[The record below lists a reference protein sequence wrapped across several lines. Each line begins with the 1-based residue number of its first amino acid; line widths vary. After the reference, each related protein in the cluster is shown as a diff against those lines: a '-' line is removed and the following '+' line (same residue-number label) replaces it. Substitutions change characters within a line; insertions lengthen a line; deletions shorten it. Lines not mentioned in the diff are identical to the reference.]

1 MKVVQDPTV
10 SWVADAWCAAE
21 DVRPGEPAFGFLR
34 VPLDYAVSY
43 RPGARFGPTAIL
55 AELGEWSLFCT
66 DKRVALDGV
75 RLVDLG
81 EVDVVHS
88 LETTYARIREAVGR
102 IGPGLTPVVLGGDH
116 SISDPVVRGVTD
128 RAGSAPALVVFD
140 AHFDSRDPVP
150 GKEHSGHWTRTL
162 ADVLDYSLAAQV
174 GISSYL
180 YSEAYLAD
188 AEAKG
193 ILVRTPY
200 EIRRAG
206 WPALVDEVCA
216 HIAGASAVYV
226 SVDIDCLDQTAA
238 PGTSAVNPIGLLPY
252 EVVDAV
258 FELASRLPVAGLDV
272 VEVSPPLDPSG
283 ATARVAAAIVL
294 NFMAGAVVRTRADLV
309 GLRVEGAV
317 G

>member
-1 MKVVQDPTV
+1 VKVVQDPSV
-10 SWVADAWCAAE
+10 AWVADAWCAEAN
-21 DVRPGEPAFGFLR
+21 VRPGDVAFGFLR

-43 RPGARFGPTAIL
+43 RPGTRFGPAAIM

-66 DKRVALDGV
+66 DKRVSLDGV

-88 LETTYARIREAVGR
+88 LETTYGRIRSAVAS
-102 IGPGLTPVVLGGDH
+102 IGPSLTPVVLGGDH
-116 SISDPVVRGVTD
+116 SISDPVVRGLAD
-128 RAGSAPALVVFD
+128 RLGSAPAVVVFD

-150 GKEHSGHWTRTL
+150 GKEHSGHWMRTL
-162 ADVLDYSLAAQV
+162 GDVVDYSLVAQV

-193 ILVRTPY
+193 VLVRTPY

-206 WPALVDEVCA
+206 WPALVDQVCA
-216 HIAGASAVYV
+216 HVSAAPAVYV

-258 FELASRLPVAGLDV
+258 FELASRLPVVGLDV

-294 NFMAGAVVRTRADLV
+294 NFMAGTVVRSRAAAALF
-309 GLRVEGAV
+309 EMPA
-317 G
+317 